1 MNTILPFDD
10 IQRRFDKP
18 VRLEQMGLDQLGTI
32 VARHPHR
39 ILNTAVTVWRRYVE
53 KNPATDP
60 LAVHDYVRMKGAS
73 FLDATG
79 AVLGSPVIKDIS
91 FSRCT
96 IDDPALADHL
106 VAYLLVAR
114 VFPNDVHI
122 ADLNLM
128 NPYKPIPPHLRRYR
142 FRKYGGLGLLGSV
155 MARIDA
161 YAVSQKCDSITLT
174 AEADDLVP
182 LFSKY
187 GFMVEGEDVA
197 SLDMKKVVGQR
208 AADEVEQRDG

>member
-1 MNTILPFDD
+1 MNTILPFED

-18 VRLEQMGLDQLGTI
+18 IRLEQMGLEQLPTI

-39 ILNTAVTVWRRYVE
+39 ILNTATTVWRRYVE
-53 KNPATDP
+53 RNPTIDP
-60 LAVHDYVRMKGAS
+60 KAVHECAGKNKTT
-73 FLDATG
+73 FLDAAG
-79 AVLGSPVIKDIS
+79 QVLGEPVIKDIS

-106 VAYLLVAR
+106 VAYLLVAH
-114 VFPNDVHI
+114 VYPNDVHI

-142 FRKYGGLGLLGSV
+142 FRKYGGLGLLGTL

-161 YAVSQKCDSITLT
+161 YAASNKCEAITLT

-187 GFMVEGEDVA
+187 GFEVEGDDVA
-197 SLDMKKVVGQR
+197 SLDMKKTVGQ
-208 AADEVEQRDG
+208 

>member
-1 MNTILPFDD
+1 MKTVLPFED

-18 VRLEQMGLDQLGTI
+18 VRLEQMGLDQLGMI

-39 ILNTAVTVWRRYVE
+39 ILNTAATVWRRHVE
-53 KNPATDP
+53 KNPTIDP
-60 LAVHDYVRMKGAS
+60 LAVHEYARKKGAT
-73 FLDATG
+73 FLEAAD
-79 AVLGSPVIKDIS
+79 AVLGEPVIKDIS

-96 IDDPALADHL
+96 IEDPALADHL

-142 FRKYGGLGLLGSV
+142 FRKYGGLGLLGTV

-161 YAVSQKCDSITLT
+161 YAASHKCDSITLT

-187 GFMVEGEDVA
+187 GFVVEGDDVA
-197 SLDMKKVVGQR
+197 SLDMKKDVGQ
-208 AADEVEQRDG
+208 